1 VQLRS
6 WRRARRGLIGETE
19 AVLSFRIDDR
29 RSLRLYEEADAEE
42 LYEVTAANREYLA
55 RWMPWARDQSLEGTR
70 EFIRTSRRQL
80 AENQG
85 FQLAITVD
93 GRIVGGLGFH
103 RLDWENRS
111 TSIGYWIAEGA
122 QGQGT
127 VTEAVRAL
135 VNHAFTTWKM
145 NRVEIRAGVE
155 NLRSRAIPTRLGF
168 VEEGVMRQAERVG
181 DRVIDHVVYAMLAQD
196 WPAN

>member
-1 VQLRS
+1 MQLRS

>member
-1 VQLRS
+1 
-6 WRRARRGLIGETE
+6 
-19 AVLSFRIDDR
+19 VLSFRIDDR